1 MKLHKVKPIV
11 IYSLPLAIVKK
22 FLGRCDKFAHIYGI
36 SPGLELNFADNVF
49 RATILFG
56 KSCGEYRMSTPA
68 TEGILGET
76 ESNP

>member
-1 MKLHKVKPIV
+1 M
-11 IYSLPLAIVKK
+11 
-22 FLGRCDKFAHIYGI
+22 
-36 SPGLELNFADNVF
+36 NFADNVF

-56 KSCGEYRMSTPA
+56 NSYGEYRMSTLA

>member
-1 MKLHKVKPIV
+1 M
-11 IYSLPLAIVKK
+11 
-22 FLGRCDKFAHIYGI
+22 
-36 SPGLELNFADNVF
+36 NFAYNLF

-56 KSCGEYRMSTPA
+56 NSYGQYRMSTPA